1 MTRSLRVLGGVSLTT
16 LLIGLASLGC
26 APLSQLLAAFP
37 TGEPALEA
45 RGPGTVFPGIDAAAV
60 DALTYAY
67 LLALAAHDTERMR
80 GGTIHRVDGGFSYG
94 EIRVA
99 GPLLPA
105 SLRQPLK
112 TRDVARFVVYYR
124 TGRRSV
130 DRANERPSRADR
142 RSVRFVDPLHRPLY
156 ILHPSL
162 VIRVYRGEDAARVD
176 VADLRRP
183 AQGLMV
189 AGE

>member
-1 MTRSLRVLGGVSLTT
+1 LIT

-37 TGEPALEA
+37 NGEPALEA
-45 RGPGTVFPGIDAAAV
+45 RGPGTVFPSIDAAAV

-67 LLALAAHDTERMR
+67 LLALASHDTERMR

-99 GPLLPA
+99 GPLLPT
-105 SLRQPLK
+105 SLRQPLE
-112 TRDVARFVVYYR
+112 TRHVARFVVYYR

-162 VIRVYRGEDAARVD
+162 MIRVYRGEEGELAD
-176 VADLRRP
+176 VADLRHRE
-183 AQGLMV
+183 QGQLV
-189 AGE
+189 AGQ